1 MIKKLKDIAVI
12 VLPTLTLFA
21 LALTCWFKPITE
33 YSSSERRVLEPLPTL
48 NVQTII
54 NGEFMKKFESYTQDQ
69 FPLRDS
75 FRTIKSFS
83 VLNIFNQS
91 DNNDIFIKNG
101 YLAKLEYPINKNMID
116 NAADKFEYLY
126 NKYLDESNNVYL
138 SVIPDKN
145 IFLSDMA
152 IDFDEFVKMLTDKTS
167 FMEYIDIFDLLTLED
182 YYKTDTHWKQECITD
197 IAKRLLDRMGTK
209 VNTEFKE
216 NVLTDKFNGVYTGQI
231 ALPVKPDTLKY
242 LTSGATDSCVVTSFD
257 TGVAKEK
264 IIYDLSLA
272 NSRDPYEMFTGGSDA
287 LITIENKNAKT
298 DKHLIMFRDSF
309 GSSIAPLFV
318 EGYEKITLIDTR
330 YINPD
335 MLGQF
340 VDFKN
345 ADVLFLYSTIVL
357 NNSMSFK

>member
-21 LALTCWFKPITE
+21 LALTCWFKPISK
-33 YSSSERRVLEPLPTL
+33 YSDSERRVLEALPPL
-48 NVQTII
+48 NVQSII

-83 VLNIFNQS
+83 VLKVFNQS
-91 DNNDIFIKNG
+91 DNNGIFIKDG

-116 NAADKFEYLY
+116 NAAKKFGYLY
-126 NKYLDESNNVYL
+126 EKYLDDSNNVFL

-145 IFLSDMA
+145 IFLSDMS
-152 IDFDEFVKMLTDKTS
+152 IDFESFVKDLQDKTEY
-167 FMEYIDIFDLLTLED
+167 MEYIDIFDLLSTHD

-197 IAKRLLDRMGTK
+197 IAKRLLNKMGVYT
-209 VNTEFKE
+209 NTEFKE
-216 NVLTDKFNGVYTGQI
+216 NVLTDKFYGVYSGQI

-242 LTSGATDSCVVTSFD
+242 LTSSATDSCVVTSYD
-257 TGVAKEK
+257 TGVPKEK
-264 IIYDLSLA
+264 VIYDVSLKDG
-272 NSRDPYEMFTGGSDA
+272 RDPYEMFAGGSDA

-298 DKHLIMFRDSF
+298 NRHLVMFRDSF

-318 EGYEKITLIDTR
+318 DGYQKITLIDIR
-330 YINPD
+330 YISPD
-335 MLGQF
+335 MLGTF

-345 ADVLFLYSTIVL
+345 ADVLFLYSTLVL
-357 NNSMSFK
+357 NNSLSFK

>member
-1 MIKKLKDIAVI
+1 MIKKLKDIAI
-12 VLPTLTLFA
+12 IIIPTLTLFA
-21 LALTCWFKPITE
+21 LALTCWFKPVTK
-33 YSSSERRVLEPLPTL
+33 YSDSERRVLESLPTL
-48 NVQTII
+48 NVQTVI

-83 VLNIFNQS
+83 VLKVFNQS
-91 DNNDIFIKNG
+91 DNNDIFIKDG

-116 NAADKFEYLY
+116 NAGVKFEYLY
-126 NKYLDESNNVYL
+126 NKYLDESNSVYL

-145 IFLSDMA
+145 IFLSDLS
-152 IDFDEFVKMLTDKTS
+152 IDFDEFINELTDKTEY
-167 FMEYIDIFDLLTLED
+167 MEYIDIFDLLSIED
-182 YYKTDTHWKQECITD
+182 YYKTDTHWKQECIID
-197 IAKRLLDRMGTK
+197 IAKKLADKMG
-209 VNTEFKE
+209 VSINTEFKE
-216 NVLTDKFNGVYTGQI
+216 NVLTDKFYGVYTGQI
-231 ALPVKPDTLKY
+231 ALPVKPDTLTY
-242 LTSGATDSCVVTSFD
+242 LTSTATDSCVVTSYD

-264 IIYDLSLA
+264 VIYDVSLKD
-272 NSRDPYEMFTGGSDA
+272 SRDPYEMFTGGSDA

-318 EGYEKITLIDTR
+318 DSYEKITLIDIR
-330 YINPD
+330 YISPD
-335 MLGQF
+335 MLGSF

-345 ADVLFLYSTIVL
+345 ADVLFLYSTLVL